1 MNRNLIFP
9 SLLCAALLLFACE
22 QPKEV
27 VKDPEVLQIAPE
39 KIENEQWRSHDIQ
52 FKVACDLDVEVEL
65 KDTPWASITETELT
79 GDGQTTVTVTVED
92 NAGDEPR
99 TGVLEAAS
107 GSKTFTAEF
116 TQLALGSTLGVWNYD
131 GRGANL
137 VYDELC
143 WQTSVRRYPNGMA
156 DSRLLDVVNGK
167 YMVIKGIPVT
177 AAVGSSITV
186 NVQQN
191 WINFLSWQREATF
204 EVVRTAPDKIWLAD
218 LGTVYIVKL

>member
-1 MNRNLIFP
+1 MRFTSCTARGTLLVGLFP
-9 SLLCAALLLFACE
+9 KWIPMFGLPSAAGWAE
-22 QPKEV
+22 
-27 VKDPEVLQIAPE
+27 
-39 KIENEQWRSHDIQ
+39 S
-52 FKVACDLDVEVEL
+52 
-65 KDTPWASITETELT
+65 ASISSRLMRPPSI
-79 GDGQTTVTVTVED
+79 GVEITCGFMSTISSVRFFCFSVPRKR
-92 NAGDEPR
+92 NPTSGIEPR

-167 YMVIKGIPVT
+167 YMVIKGIPVS

-218 LGTVYIVKL
+218 LGTVYIVRL